1 MTVPVYNVRDLFGG
15 NGVNTKF
22 PYSFVIKEEIH
33 LFVTMW
39 DQWGDMYELTEGV
52 DYTVYGMDDDVE
64 RYIIYPIT
72 GDPLPRG
79 GKILLELDL
88 PITQLISY
96 LDNIFDADKH
106 EYSFDYLTQMK
117 AQQQSQIDRV
127 QKVSII
133 NDVFKVLNENDMG
146 GLLPDHFNPPSQS
159 SVNIFTQNKID
170 DTDLVDLMSDDVAPT
185 QRADKV
191 YADSRIDPDPDLT
204 AESSVI
210 APSQKAALTKMKP
223 YLTLPDK
230 DYTYLVFDF
239 LATAVGGAHYFKVFS
254 LDVTRPEYAAF
265 KDRFTKAPTGGWCM
279 PWDLYDDGEGG
290 LWPLTVVYDE
300 SQSSA
305 NEFVFVASRLDGG
318 TIFGTIG
325 NMAIY
330 MKE

>member
-1 MTVPVYNVRDLFGG
+1 M
-15 NGVNTKF
+15 
-22 PYSFVIKEEIH
+22 IK
-33 LFVTMW
+33 
-39 DQWGDMYELTEGV
+39 
-52 DYTVYGMDDDVE
+52 DYFN
-64 RYIIYPIT
+64 
-72 GDPLPRG
+72 
-79 GKILLELDL
+79 K
-88 PITQLISY
+88 
-96 LDNIFDADKH
+96 
-106 EYSFDYLTQMK
+106 MK
-117 AQQQSQIDRV
+117 GTS
-127 QKVSII
+127 KSPPGVSISEICWSWLGAFLGIAAVAYI
-133 NDVFKVLNENDMG
+133 NF
-146 GLLPDHFNPPSQS
+146 
-159 SVNIFTQNKID
+159 NKID

-265 KDRFTKAPTGGWCM
+265 KDRFTKAPTCGWCM